1 MLQKKN
7 EGILFSAEIRV
18 VGSYTDRLLR
28 VSHERSA
35 RASQTRR
42 RACEAR
48 ERVLLASFPSLIL
61 RFQPRSR
68 PFLTARAHLNT
79 QKYGLFCSLRECSI
93 DLAYSAIRIKGTNS
107 KNHPLIGDAHPKGL
121 SSKQDL
127 SLVGSF
133 GTTNIILTDG
143 KQTSL
148 SSFSA

>member
-1 MLQKKN
+1 MLDCKTV
-7 EGILFSAEIRV
+7 GFFSQN
-18 VGSYTDRLLR
+18 LR

-42 RACEAR
+42 RTCEAR
-48 ERVLLASFPSLIL
+48 QRVLLASFPSLIL

-93 DLAYSAIRIKGTNS
+93 DLAYSAIRIKETNS

-121 SSKQDL
+121 SSKQVL
-127 SLVGSF
+127 SLVDSF
-133 GTTNIILTDG
+133 GTTL
-143 KQTSL
+143 L
-148 SSFSA
+148 F